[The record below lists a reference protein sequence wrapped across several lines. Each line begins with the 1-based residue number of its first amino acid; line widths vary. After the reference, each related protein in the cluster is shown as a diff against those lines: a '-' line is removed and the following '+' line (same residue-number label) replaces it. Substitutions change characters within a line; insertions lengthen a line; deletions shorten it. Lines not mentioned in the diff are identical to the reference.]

1 MVTYGQGRFGGGGV
15 FLLTHS
21 KYKETQWGFS
31 TTKILLYS
39 NHINL
44 EFLCLNVNLQYS
56 FLFFFFIYNETFQLN
71 AVKICSLHVK
81 SKFKI
86 LYKSTSLISSRP
98 PQGSQSYSVYT
109 NLVFFLHLTTP
120 LPPGIPQL
128 FNVYKSYLLL
138 MKDLLFSLNILE

>member
-1 MVTYGQGRFGGGGV
+1 MGKGGLGGGGV

-31 TTKILLYS
+31 TTKILKLYKSLLYS

-109 NLVFFLHLTTP
+109 NLVFSSPNDPPPPRDTT
-120 LPPGIPQL
+120 I
-128 FNVYKSYLLL
+128 
-138 MKDLLFSLNILE
+138 I